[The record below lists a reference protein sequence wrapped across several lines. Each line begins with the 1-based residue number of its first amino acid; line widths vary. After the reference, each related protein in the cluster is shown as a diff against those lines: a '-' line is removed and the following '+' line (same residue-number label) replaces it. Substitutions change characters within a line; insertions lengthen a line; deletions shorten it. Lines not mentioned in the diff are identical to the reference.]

1 MLETAIKAAKNA
13 GIILEKYFETN
24 LQRELKDD
32 ASIVTIADKEIEK
45 TIIQTISEVYPDH
58 TFLGEEGGEQNQGS
72 EFTWVIDPIDGTTNF
87 VNGIPLFA
95 ISIALVKNNEHVVSV
110 IYNPITETLFSAEK
124 GKGAYCN
131 GSRFNVSDQDAKT
144 GMITIG
150 TSSGAK
156 DKELVRK
163 LFYHAHDYIKSVRYL
178 GSAVIELGYLARG
191 GTEGFVNVGTKKWD
205 YAAGTLLVLE
215 AGGMITDFDGNSWQL
230 DQNYFLASNKII
242 HPQLL
247 ELIKKARGENLH

>member
-13 GIILEKYFETN
+13 GVVLKKYFETN
-24 LQRELKDD
+24 LQREIKDD
-32 ASIVTIADKEIEK
+32 GSIVTIADKETEK
-45 TIIQTISEVYPDH
+45 IIIQTISEVYPDH
-58 TFLGEEGGEQNQGS
+58 AFLGEEGGEQNQGS
-72 EFTWVIDPIDGTTNF
+72 EFIWVIDPIDGTTNF

-95 ISIALVKNNEHVVSV
+95 ISIALLKNDEHVVSV
-110 IYNPITETLFSAEK
+110 IYNPITDTIFVAEK

-131 GSRFNVSDQDAKT
+131 GRRFSVSSQDAKT

-191 GTEGFVNVGTKKWD
+191 GTEGFINVGTKKWD
-205 YAAGTLLVLE
+205 YAAGTLIVLE
-215 AGGMITDFDGNSWQL
+215 AKGIITNFDGNPWQL
-230 DQNYFLASNKII
+230 DQNYFIASNKII
-242 HPQLL
+242 HPELL
-247 ELIKKARGENLH
+247 ELVKRARVKDHH